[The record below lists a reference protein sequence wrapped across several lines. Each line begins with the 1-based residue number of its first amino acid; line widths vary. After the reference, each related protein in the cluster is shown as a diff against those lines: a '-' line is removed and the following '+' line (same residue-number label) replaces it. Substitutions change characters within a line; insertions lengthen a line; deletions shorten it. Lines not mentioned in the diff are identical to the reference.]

1 MKRKLLS
8 ALAIVAAAASF
19 SAFAANT
26 QTTADYPAGYHC
38 YDNGG
43 YAHAYA
49 RDNDYGYCHD
59 GYDHD
64 GYHHGGCWR

>member
-8 ALAIVAAAASF
+8 ALAIAAAAASF
-19 SAFAANT
+19 SAFAANIQST
-26 QTTADYPAGYHC
+26 DTYPAGYTC

-43 YAHAYA
+43 YCGSYA